1 MSLNR
6 TNNTVGKTIGK
17 YDLEVGQWVR
27 FSTEKAQDSLSEDQ
41 KPIYQ
46 KDQLFLV
53 LTREDALFDSCRR
66 YLIDETGKAHDYCP
80 RMHGLGFVD
89 LVWNQNVIAYSK
101 DEIKFFYEN
110 EKILFI
116 YEAAQEYLDK
126 MSDYFKKY
134 GAKKL
139 NVEIEIQQ
147 IGNNITANSY
157 TQGATA
163 GALIGKLPFEL
174 STYVGTFLGRKEGG
188 RLAQTSKLAAQ
199 LANEEKDKKMESIR
213 RKI

>member
-1 MSLNR
+1 MSQNR

-17 YDLEVGQWVR
+17 FNLEVGQWVK
-27 FSTEKAQDSLSEDQ
+27 FSTEKAHDSLSEKQ

-46 KDQLFLV
+46 TDRIFLV
-53 LTREDALFDSCRR
+53 LTREDALFDSCRCA
-66 YLIDETGKAHDYCP
+66 LIDETGKNYDYCP
-80 RMHGLGFVD
+80 RMHELNFVGLI
-89 LVWNQNVIAYSK
+89 WNHNIIAYSN
-101 DEIKFFYEN
+101 DEVESFYER
-110 EKILFI
+110 EKILSI
-116 YEAAQEYLDK
+116 YEAAQKYLDK
-126 MSDYFKKY
+126 MSDYFEEY
-134 GAKKL
+134 AAKKL

-147 IGNNITANSY
+147 IKNKIIVNPY

-199 LANEEKDKKMESIR
+199 LANEEKDKKMESLQ